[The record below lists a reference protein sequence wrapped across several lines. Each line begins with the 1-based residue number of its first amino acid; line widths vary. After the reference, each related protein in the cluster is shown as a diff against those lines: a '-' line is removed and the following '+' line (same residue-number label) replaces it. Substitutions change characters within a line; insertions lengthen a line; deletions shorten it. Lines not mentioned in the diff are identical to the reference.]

1 MAEPVPALKAIQS
14 LLLGEIWAQF
24 RPHPAAHDAPG
35 HSALTNAT
43 AHVGAAWLLKM
54 DVRGFFPSITAHRIA
69 AFLCGH
75 GAAPEVAHALALLA
89 TAPTENGFTLPQG
102 APTSN
107 AIATALCRLLDS
119 RLVGLAAKHGA
130 LAYTRY
136 VDDLTFSW
144 RNSEVPATF
153 ALNVTRILRAEG
165 FRSRPD
171 KTRLL
176 RTPALVTG
184 YVVGVDSVRVSRRVR
199 RRLRAAE
206 HNLAA
211 GQGDLDSV
219 IGLRSLAACRKETR

>member
-1 MAEPVPALKAIQS
+1 MAEPAPELKAVQAF
-14 LLLGEIWAQF
+14 LLEEIWAQF
-24 RPHPAAHDAPG
+24 EAHPAAHDSSG
-35 HSALTNAT
+35 HSALTNAS
-43 AHVGAAWLLKM
+43 AHVGAAWLLKL
-54 DVRGFFPSITAHRIA
+54 DVRGFFPSITAHRVA
-69 AFLCGH
+69 AFLTGQ
-75 GAAPEVAHALALLA
+75 GACPEVARALALLA

-107 AIATALCRLLDS
+107 AIATALCRSLDS
-119 RLVGLAAKHGA
+119 RLAGLAAKHRA

-144 RNSEVPATF
+144 RGDVPAAF
-153 ALNVTRILRAEG
+153 ALNATRILRAEG

-184 YVVGVDSVRVSRRVR
+184 YVVGADSVRVSRRVR

-206 HNLAA
+206 HNLVT
-211 GQGDLDSV
+211 GNGDLDSV
-219 IGLRSLAACRKETR
+219 LGLRSIVTHRKDRS